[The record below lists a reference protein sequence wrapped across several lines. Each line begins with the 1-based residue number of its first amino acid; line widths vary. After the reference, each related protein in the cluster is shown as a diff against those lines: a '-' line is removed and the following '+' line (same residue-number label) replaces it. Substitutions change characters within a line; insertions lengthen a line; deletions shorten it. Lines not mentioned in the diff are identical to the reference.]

1 VTPEELREKIAALL
15 PPGTRRL
22 TEPLAALAEE
32 FALALLGSRHPACG
46 KWMPKA
52 RTRCGLGSGHR
63 GDCRSVWSERRNL
76 AGVKRRRGK
85 AEAA

>member
-1 VTPEELREKIAALL
+1 VTPEELREQITALL

-32 FALALLGSRHPACG
+32 FALAMLGGRHPACG

-52 RTRCGLGSGHR
+52 RARCGLGSGH
-63 GDCRSVWSERRNL
+63 GGVCRSVWSERRNL
-76 AGVKRRRGK
+76 AETKRRRGK
-85 AEAA
+85 AAA